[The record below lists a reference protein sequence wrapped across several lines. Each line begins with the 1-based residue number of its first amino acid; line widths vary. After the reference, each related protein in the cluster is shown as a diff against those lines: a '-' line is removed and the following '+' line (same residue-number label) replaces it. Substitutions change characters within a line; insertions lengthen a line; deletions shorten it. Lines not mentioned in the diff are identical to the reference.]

1 MQNALILIKNKK
13 SPKSM
18 KSSPESA
25 IIRYLPYLFTSIL
38 ILILFLVFFWS
49 YIFIT
54 IKPGEA
60 GILYKRFGQG
70 TITDKTY
77 HEGLNLILPWDIMYI
92 YNVRTQQYEHK
103 MKAISKEGLN
113 VEVNMSIRYNPE
125 LETLGILHQNIG
137 PDYLQKIIIPEV
149 ESNIRERFGNLDI
162 NSIYSPNPA
171 LLEDIVNFTMNK
183 LERNY
188 ISLQNVAILRITL
201 PQTIEAIMEK
211 KVEYKEIAEAYEYRI
226 KGELFEA
233 NRKLTEANGIK
244 AFNDVVNKSLTDE
257 ILKWQGIQATIAIS
271 NSNNSKVVII
281 GNKSK
286 EMPIILGGDSDTAKR

>member
-1 MQNALILIKNKK
+1 MN
-13 SPKSM
+13 
-18 KSSPESA
+18 KSSKSRLA
-25 IIRYLPYLFTSIL
+25 LYLPYLITSAL
-38 ILILFLVFFWS
+38 ILVLFLVFFWS
-49 YIFIT
+49 FIFKT

-70 TITDKTY
+70 TITDKIY
-77 HEGLNLILPWDIMYI
+77 PEGLTLILPWDIMYI
-92 YNVRTQQYEHK
+92 YNVRTQQHEHK
-103 MKAISKEGLN
+103 MMAISKEGLN

-149 ESNIRERFGNLDI
+149 ESNIRERFGRLDI
-162 NSIYSPNPA
+162 NNIYSPDPA

-183 LERNY
+183 LQRNY

-211 KVEYKEIAEAYEYRI
+211 KVEYKEVAEAYEYRI
-226 KGELFEA
+226 QGELSEA
-233 NRKLTEANGIK
+233 KRKLAEANGIK
-244 AFNDVVNKSLTDE
+244 NFNDIVNNSLTE
-257 ILKWQGIQATIAIS
+257 SILKWQGIQATIAIS

-286 EMPIILGGDSDTAKR
+286 EMPIILGGDSDTAKH

>member
-1 MQNALILIKNKK
+1 MNVNIKTITPLPNMNKPSKSRLAL
-13 SPKSM
+13 
-18 KSSPESA
+18 
-25 IIRYLPYLFTSIL
+25 YLPYLIISAL
-38 ILILFLVFFWS
+38 ILVLFLVFFWS
-49 YIFIT
+49 FIFKT
-54 IKPGEA
+54 IKPGEV

-77 HEGLNLILPWDIMYI
+77 PEGLTLILPWDILYI
-92 YNVRTQQYEHK
+92 YNGRTQQHEHK
-103 MKAISKEGLN
+103 MMAISNEGLN

-149 ESNIRERFGNLDI
+149 ESNIREQFGRLDI
-162 NSIYSPNPA
+162 NNIYSPNPA
-171 LLEDIVNFTMNK
+171 LLEDIVDLTKNK
-183 LERNY
+183 LQRNY
-188 ISLQNVAILRITL
+188 ITLQNVAILRITL
-201 PQTIEAIMEK
+201 PKNIEVVMEK
-211 KVEYKEIAEAYEYRI
+211 KVEYKVLAEAYEFRI
-226 KGELFEA
+226 QAELLEVK
-233 NRKLTEANGIK
+233 RKTAEANGIK
-244 AFNDVVNKSLTDE
+244 AFNDIVNNSLTDD

>member
-1 MQNALILIKNKK
+1 MNVNIKTITPLPNMNKPSKSRLAL
-13 SPKSM
+13 
-18 KSSPESA
+18 
-25 IIRYLPYLFTSIL
+25 YLPYLIISAL
-38 ILILFLVFFWS
+38 ILVLFLVFFWS
-49 YIFIT
+49 FIFKT
-54 IKPGEA
+54 IKPGEV

-77 HEGLNLILPWDIMYI
+77 PEGLTLILPWDILYI
-92 YNVRTQQYEHK
+92 YNGRTQQHEHK
-103 MKAISKEGLN
+103 MMAISNEGLN

-149 ESNIRERFGNLDI
+149 ESNIREQFGRLDI
-162 NSIYSPNPA
+162 NNIYSPNPA
-171 LLEDIVNFTMNK
+171 LLEDIIDFTKNK
-183 LERNY
+183 LQRNY
-188 ISLQNVAILRITL
+188 ITLQNVAILRITL
-201 PQTIEAIMEK
+201 PKNIEVVMEK
-211 KVEYKEIAEAYEYRI
+211 KVEYKVLAEAYEFRI
-226 KGELFEA
+226 QAELLEVK
-233 NRKLTEANGIK
+233 RKTAEANGIK
-244 AFNDVVNKSLTDE
+244 AFNDIVNNSLTDD

>member
-1 MQNALILIKNKK
+1 MNVNIKTITPLPNMNKPSKSRLAL
-13 SPKSM
+13 
-18 KSSPESA
+18 
-25 IIRYLPYLFTSIL
+25 YLPYLIISAL
-38 ILILFLVFFWS
+38 ILVLFLVFFWS
-49 YIFIT
+49 FIFKT
-54 IKPGEA
+54 IKPGEV

-77 HEGLNLILPWDIMYI
+77 PEGLTLILPWDILYI
-92 YNVRTQQYEHK
+92 YNGRTQQHEHK
-103 MKAISKEGLN
+103 MMAISNEGLN

-149 ESNIRERFGNLDI
+149 ESNIREQFGRLDI
-162 NSIYSPNPA
+162 NNIYSPNPA
-171 LLEDIVNFTMNK
+171 LLEDIVDFTKNK
-183 LERNY
+183 LQRNY
-188 ISLQNVAILRITL
+188 ITLQNVAILRITL
-201 PQTIEAIMEK
+201 PKNIEVVMEK
-211 KVEYKEIAEAYEYRI
+211 KVEYKVLAEAYEFRI
-226 KGELFEA
+226 QAELLEVK
-233 NRKLTEANGIK
+233 RKTAEANGIK
-244 AFNDVVNKSLTDE
+244 AFNDIVNNSLTDD